1 MPFIRSALAVVALA
15 CADPTAVTESTAT
28 EVAVAPA
35 SATLTSSF
43 SIGARTVY
51 VRLARPRSGAA
62 ESVNTFM
69 RRMFASADSAGAER
83 LAVDLRGVTGS
94 DARLVVPLIRG
105 ILTRPRFARSGG
117 LYVIV
122 GDQSFAPSQSAAT
135 LLRRYAKP
143 IFAADFPAR

>member
-1 MPFIRSALAVVALA
+1 VVALA

-35 SATLTSSF
+35 SGTLTSSF
-43 SIGARTVY
+43 SIGADRTVY